1 MYLLR
6 TEAAFDSAHFLKG
19 YEGKCANLH
28 GHRWRMVVEVGGE
41 QLQEEGEKQGMLVD
55 FADLK
60 GAVRELADSL
70 DHRLLMEDSSLK
82 PETISALVGE
92 GFSLLSLPFRPTAE
106 NLARYLYK
114 ELQSRGF
121 PLRSVTVYE
130 TPENC
135 AVYQEGAG

>member
-19 YEGKCANLH
+19 YGGKCANLH

-41 QLQEEGEKQGMLVD
+41 QLQEEGDQQGMLVD
-55 FADLK
+55 FAELK
-60 GAVRELADSL
+60 AAVRTLADSL
-70 DHRLLMEDSSLK
+70 DHRLLIEDSSLK

-92 GFSLLSLPFRPTAE
+92 GFTLLSLPFRPTAE

-114 ELQSRGF
+114 EIQSLGF

-135 AVYQEGAG
+135 AVYQEAQG

>member
-41 QLQEEGEKQGMLVD
+41 QLQEEGDQKGMLVD
-55 FADLK
+55 FSDLK
-60 GAVRELADSL
+60 AAVRTLADSL
-70 DHRLLMEDSSLK
+70 DHRLLIEDSSLK

-92 GFSLLSLPFRPTAE
+92 GFTLLSLPFRPTAE
-106 NLARYLYK
+106 NLARYVYK
-114 ELQSRGF
+114 EIQSLGF
-121 PLRSVTVYE
+121 PLKAVTVYE
-130 TPENC
+130 TPDNC
-135 AVYQEGAG
+135 AVYQEGQG